1 MNMNYKIFAITI
13 IGFLSACTSDY
24 PVQRIDEF
32 TLETGGYMRT
42 VLPYPVVSSNT
53 SSNTFNVKASDL
65 NGSKWELLAEAVTPN
80 FGDNFASY
88 EMVVR
93 FVDAT
98 AANGSNSVA
107 DKTFKTYQASA
118 FTKDPQTSYPRAT
131 IGSTGRELITAV
143 GLPDNQVAAGDR
155 FEVRATMVL
164 KDGKRFNIANTGAN
178 IASNGNFYSS
188 PFLYRVNVVQ

>member
-1 MNMNYKIFAITI
+1 MKFKIFSIII
-13 IGFLSACTSDY
+13 IGMLAACTSEY

-32 TLETGGYMRT
+32 TLEQGGYMRT
-42 VLPYPVVSSNT
+42 VTPFPVGNA
-53 SSNTFNVKASDL
+53 TFNVKASDL
-65 NGSKWELLAEAVTPN
+65 NGSKWEFLAEAVTPN

-98 AANGSNSVA
+98 AANGTNSVA

-131 IGSTGRELITAV
+131 LGSTGRELLTAV
-143 GLPDNQVAAGDR
+143 GLTEAQIANGDR

-164 KDGKRFNIANTGAN
+164 KDGKRFNASNTGAN

-188 PFLYRVNVVQ
+188 PFFYRVNVVQ